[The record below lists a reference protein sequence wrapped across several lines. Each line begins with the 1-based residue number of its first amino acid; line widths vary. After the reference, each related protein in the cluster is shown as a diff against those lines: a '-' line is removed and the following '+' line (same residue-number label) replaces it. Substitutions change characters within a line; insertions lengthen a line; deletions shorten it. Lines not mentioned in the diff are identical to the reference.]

1 MISKDQSI
9 VTQVAAKIAS
19 ELTCKTD
26 LNEGSLANIQSTFL
40 SHFDFVN
47 EVLQGAHGNNI
58 EHGVQLM
65 QEAFPNTTV
74 EEYVPAQA
82 QAKAM
87 IATPPPMSGA
97 KGSVAVAGK
106 QHGDLPNWLITACQK
121 AGVARVWDNRDQAV
135 GTKRPWFKQADT
147 VDGQEAVAFW
157 PPKGS
162 A

>member
-19 ELTCKTD
+19 ELVLKTSD
-26 LNEGSLANIQSTFL
+26 VNDNIMNWVTA
-40 SHFDFVN
+40 FDAVN
-47 EVLQGAHGNNI
+47 EALQNAHGNTI
-58 EHGVQLM
+58 EHGAQLVQD
-65 QEAFPNTTV
+65 AFPNTSTQ
-74 EEYVPAQA
+74 EYAPAPVKQMVA
-82 QAKAM
+82 QPA
-87 IATPPPMSGA
+87 PMSNTKA
-97 KGSVAVAGK
+97 TVVVAGK

-121 AGVARVWDNRDQAV
+121 AGVGRVWDNRDQAV

-147 VDGQEAVAFW
+147 VDGAEAVAFW

>member
-26 LNEGSLANIQSTFL
+26 LNDGSMANIQSTFL

-47 EVLQGAHGNNI
+47 EVLQGAHGNSI
-58 EHGVQLM
+58 EHGVQLV
-65 QEAFPNTTV
+65 QEAFPNSTVQDDLTT
-74 EEYVPAQA
+74 YT
-82 QAKAM
+82 KAM
-87 IATPPPMSGA
+87 IATPPPMMGG
-97 KGSVAVAGK
+97 KGSVEIAGK

-121 AGVARVWDNRDQAV
+121 AGVGRVWDNRDQAV

>member
-19 ELTCKTD
+19 ELTCKTEAGGT
-26 LNEGSLANIQSTFL
+26 LESIQSAFL
-40 SHFDFVN
+40 SNFDFVN
-47 EVLQGAHGNNI
+47 EVLQNAHGNSI
-58 EHGVQLM
+58 EHGMQLM

-74 EEYVPAQA
+74 EEYMPKT
-82 QAKAM
+82 AKAM
-87 IATPPPMSGA
+87 ISTPPPMMGS
-97 KGSVAVAGK
+97 KGSVEIAGK

-121 AGVARVWDNRDQAV
+121 AGVGRVWDNRDQAV

>member
-26 LNEGSLANIQSTFL
+26 LNEGSMANIQSTFL

-47 EVLQGAHGNNI
+47 EVLQGAHGNSI
-58 EHGVQLM
+58 EHGAQLV
-65 QEAFPNTTV
+65 QEAFPDTTV
-74 EEYVPAQA
+74 EEYTPAPR
-82 QAKAM
+82 KAM
-87 IATPPPMSGA
+87 IAQSAPMMGA
-97 KGSVAVAGK
+97 KGSVEIAGK

-121 AGVARVWDNRDQAV
+121 AGVGRVWDNRDQAV

>member
-19 ELTCKTD
+19 ELTCKTEAGGT
-26 LNEGSLANIQSTFL
+26 LESIQSAFL
-40 SHFDFVN
+40 SNFDFVN
-47 EVLQGAHGNNI
+47 EVLQNAHGNSI
-58 EHGVQLM
+58 EHGMQLM
-65 QEAFPNTTV
+65 QEAFPNSTV
-74 EEYVPAQA
+74 QEYAPAQP
-82 QAKAM
+82 KAM
-87 IATPPPMSGA
+87 IATPPPMSA
-97 KGSVAVAGK
+97 KGSIEIAGK

-121 AGVARVWDNRDQAV
+121 AGVGRVWDNRDQAV

>member
-19 ELTCKTD
+19 ELTCKTEAGGT
-26 LNEGSLANIQSTFL
+26 LESIQSAFL
-40 SHFDFVN
+40 SNFDFVN
-47 EVLQGAHGNNI
+47 EVLQSAHGNNI
-58 EHGVQLM
+58 EHGMQLM
-65 QEAFPNTTV
+65 QEAFPNSTV
-74 EEYVPAQA
+74 EEYAPAP
-82 QAKAM
+82 AKAM
-87 IATPPPMSGA
+87 IATPPPMSGS